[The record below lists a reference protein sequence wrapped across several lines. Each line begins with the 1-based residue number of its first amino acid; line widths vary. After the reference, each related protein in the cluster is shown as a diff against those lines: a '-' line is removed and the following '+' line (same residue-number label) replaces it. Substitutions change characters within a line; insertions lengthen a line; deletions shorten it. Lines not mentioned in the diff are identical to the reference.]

1 MGLTQQTRRPK
12 ITWVT
17 NIRSIELGFAG
28 VVELQSEREMA
39 KSKNHTAHNQSY
51 KAHKN
56 GIKKPKRHR
65 HTSTK
70 GVCIHSFS
78 FFSFYPIF
86 FFVNNNNNSL
96 LLSIDY
102 CRWILSFWGIRGTL
116 GSTTRKM
123 VKSPLLKND

>member
-1 MGLTQQTRRPK
+1 MGLTHLTRRPK

-17 NIRSIELGFAG
+17 HIRSIELGFAG
-28 VVELQSEREMA
+28 VVELQRERWRSRRITQLTTSLTKHTRMA
-39 KSKNHTAHNQSY
+39 SKSQRGTVTLQ
-51 KAHKN
+51 
-56 GIKKPKRHR
+56 PK
-65 HTSTK
+65 
-70 GVCIHSFS
+70 GYVFIHSHFS
-78 FFSFYPIF
+78 VFIQFF